1 MANPIDIVVAKARGF
16 EKSMEAHR
24 DGLLGVFQTLAKQH
38 GEAIALIDRVRD
50 DAHKRDSLWRTIE
63 LALISHER
71 AEREAVYP
79 VLDEEPQLRPY
90 VERHAREADELTA
103 LIGRLNATS
112 MVGDD
117 WMTVFDELGDA
128 VVAHAAEEEHE
139 IFPAALAVIGENGA
153 KQLDDRFK
161 AAHKRVRASLEKT
174 RH

>member
-38 GEAIALIDRVRD
+38 GEAASLIDRVRN
-50 DAHKRDSLWRTIE
+50 DASKRESLWHTIE
-63 LALISHER
+63 VALVSHER
-71 AEREAVYP
+71 AELEAVYP
-79 VLDEEPQLRPY
+79 VLEVEPQLRPY

-103 LIGRLNATS
+103 LIDRLNVTPIS
-112 MVGDD
+112 SDD
-117 WMTVFDELGDA
+117 WMIVFDELGDA

-139 IFPAALAVIGENGA
+139 IFPAALAAIGDTCA

-161 AAHKRVRASLEKT
+161 AAHKRVRASLEKA

>member
-38 GEAIALIDRVRD
+38 GEAVALIDRVRD
-50 DAHKRDSLWRTIE
+50 DTKKRDPLWRTIE
-63 LALISHER
+63 IALVSHER
-71 AEREAVYP
+71 AELEAVYP
-79 VLDEEPQLRPY
+79 VLAEEPQLRTY
-90 VERHAREADELTA
+90 VERHAREADALTA
-103 LIGRLNATS
+103 LIGRLNT
-112 MVGDD
+112 MPMTGED

-128 VVAHAAEEEHE
+128 VATHAAEEEHE
-139 IFPAALAVIGENGA
+139 IFPAALAVIGENCA

-161 AAHKRVRASLEKT
+161 AAHKRARASFEKT